1 MSVQFP
7 VEPYEQQVEYV
18 TNLISALKEAQN
30 TLLEYPRGG
39 GRTLSIL
46 AGCLSWLFEQKTE
59 EKAGTLP
66 KIFFVC
72 RNYSRLP
79 DVPLTKPDHL
89 PGQERSLQ
97 VLDDSTRF

>member
-7 VEPYEQQVEYV
+7 VEPYDQQVEYV
-18 TNLISALKEAQN
+18 TNLIAALKEAQN
-30 TLLEYPRGG
+30 TFLEYPRGG

-46 AGCLSWLFEQKTE
+46 AGCLSWLFEQSEK
-59 EKAGTLP
+59 KAGVLP

-79 DVPLTKPDHL
+79 DVLFLKA
-89 PGQERSLQ
+89 RSSLRSRKRST
-97 VLDDSTRF
+97 STR